1 MTERPSQMDDLSE
14 ANGSFAISLLK
25 ILGEEDKSRNL
36 FFCPMSV
43 SSALAMVYLGAKGNT
58 ATQMSQVLGLSGN
71 GDVHQ
76 SFQTLLA
83 EINKSDTQ
91 YLLKSACRL
100 FGEESCD
107 FLLTFKESCQKFYQA
122 GLEELSFVKDT
133 EGCRKHIN
141 DWVSEKT
148 EGKISE
154 VLSPGTVCSLTK
166 LVLVNAMYF
175 KGKWKAQFDRK
186 YTRGMPF
193 KTNQEKKTVQMMF
206 KNAKFKLGHVDEVNM
221 QVLSLPYAEEE
232 LSMVILLP
240 DESTNLD
247 MVEEALTYEKLH
259 AWANS
264 ETLTESQVQVFFP
277 RLKLEES
284 YDLETV
290 LQSLGMTDAFEE
302 TKADFS
308 GMTTKK
314 NVPVSKVAHK
324 CFVEVNEEGTEA
336 AATTAVIRN
345 ARCCR
350 IEPRFCADHPFLF
363 FIWHHKTSSI
373 LFCGRFCSP

>member
-1 MTERPSQMDDLSE
+1 MDDLCE

-76 SFQTLLA
+76 GFQTLLA
-83 EINKSDTQ
+83 EVNKTGTQ

-107 FLLTFKESCQKFYQA
+107 FLSSFKESCQKFYQA

-141 DWVSEKT
+141 DWVLEKT

-154 VLSPGTVCSLTK
+154 VLSPGTVCPVTK

-193 KTNQEKKTVQMMF
+193 KTNQENKTVQMMF
-206 KNAKFKLGHVDEVNM
+206 RHAKFKMGHVDEPNM
-221 QVLSLPYAEEE
+221 QVLALPYAEDE
-232 LSMVILLP
+232 LSMIILLP
-240 DESTNLD
+240 DENTDLD
-247 MVEEALTYEKLH
+247 VVETALTYEKLR
-259 AWANS
+259 AWTNPEA
-264 ETLTESQVQVFFP
+264 LTEGKVQVFLP

-290 LQSLGMTDAFEE
+290 LQNLGMTDAFEE
-302 TKADFS
+302 KRADFS

-345 ARCCR
+345 VRCCR

-363 FIWHHKTSSI
+363 FIWHHRTSSI
-373 LFCGRFCSP
+373 LFCGRFSSP

>member
-1 MTERPSQMDDLSE
+1 MDDLSE

-25 ILGEEDKSRNL
+25 ILSEKDKSRNL

-58 ATQMSQVLGLSGN
+58 ATQMSEVLGLSGN

-76 SFQTLLA
+76 SFQTLLT
-83 EINKSDTQ
+83 EINKTDTQ

-107 FLLTFKESCQKFYQA
+107 FLSTFKESCHKFYQA
-122 GLEELSFVKDT
+122 GLEELSFAKDT

-154 VLSPGTVCSLTK
+154 VLSPGTVCPLTK

-206 KNAKFKLGHVDEVNM
+206 KHAKFKMGHVDEVNM
-221 QVLSLPYAEEE
+221 QVLALPYAEEE

-240 DESTNLD
+240 DESTDLAV
-247 MVEEALTYEKLH
+247 VEKALTYEKLR
-259 AWANS
+259 AWTNP

-290 LQSLGMTDAFEE
+290 LQNLGMTDAFEE
-302 TKADFS
+302 TRADFS

-336 AATTAVIRN
+336 AAATAVIRN

-350 IEPRFCADHPFLF
+350 TEPRFCADHPFLF

-373 LFCGRFCSP
+373 LFCGRFSSP

>member
-1 MTERPSQMDDLSE
+1 MRPSQMDELCE

-25 ILGEEDKSRNL
+25 ILGEEDKSRNV
-36 FFCPMSV
+36 FFCPLSL

-58 ATQMSQVLGLSGN
+58 AAQMSQVLGLSKDE
-71 GDVHQ
+71 DVHQ
-76 SFQTLLA
+76 HFQTLLT
-83 EINKSDTQ
+83 EVNKTGTQ
-91 YLLKSACRL
+91 YLLKSACQL

-107 FLLTFKESCQKFYQA
+107 FLSTFKESCQKFYQA

-141 DWVSEKT
+141 DWVVEKT

-154 VLSPGTVCSLTK
+154 ILSPGAVCPLTK

-186 YTRGMPF
+186 YTRGMAF
-193 KTNQEKKTVQMMF
+193 KTNQERKTVQMMF
-206 KNAKFKLGHVDEVNM
+206 KHAKFKMGHVDEVNVD
-221 QVLSLPYAEEE
+221 VLSLPYADED
-232 LSMVILLP
+232 LSMLILLP
-240 DESTNLD
+240 DENTDLAV
-247 MVEEALTYEKLH
+247 VEKALTYKKFR
-259 AWANS
+259 AWTNP
-264 ETLTESQVQVFFP
+264 ENMTESKVQVFIP

-284 YDLETV
+284 YDLESS
-290 LQSLGMTDAFEE
+290 LQSLGMIDAFEE

-314 NVPVSKVAHK
+314 NVPVSKVSHK

-350 IEPRFCADHPFLF
+350 VEPRFCADRPFLF
-363 FIWHHKTSSI
+363 FILHHKTSSI
-373 LFCGRFCSP
+373 LFCGRFSSP

>member
-1 MTERPSQMDDLSE
+1 MDDLCE
-14 ANGSFAISLLK
+14 ANGSFAIRLLK
-25 ILGEEDKSRNL
+25 ILGKEDKSRNL
-36 FFCPMSV
+36 FFCPMSI

-58 ATQMSQVLGLSGN
+58 ATQMSQVLGLSGD

-76 SFQTLLA
+76 GFQTLLA
-83 EINKSDTQ
+83 EINKTGTQ

-107 FLLTFKESCQKFYQA
+107 FLSTFKESCQKFYQA
-122 GLEELSFVKDT
+122 ELENLSFVKDS

-141 DWVSEKT
+141 DWVLEKT

-154 VLSPGTVCSLTK
+154 VLSPGTVCPLTK

-175 KGKWKAQFDRK
+175 KGKWKAPFDRK

-206 KNAKFKLGHVDEVNM
+206 KHAKFKMEHVDEVNM
-221 QVLSLPYAEEE
+221 QVLSLPYAEED
-232 LSMVILLP
+232 LSMIILLP
-240 DESTNLD
+240 DESTDLEE
-247 MVEEALTYEKLH
+247 VETALTYDKFR
-259 AWANS
+259 AWANP
-264 ETLTESQVQVFFP
+264 ETMTESKVQVFFP

-308 GMTTKK
+308 AMTTKK

-373 LFCGRFCSP
+373 LFCGRFSSP

>member
-1 MTERPSQMDDLSE
+1 MDDLCE

-25 ILGEEDKSRNL
+25 ILGDEDKSRNL

-58 ATQMSQVLGLSGN
+58 ATQMSQVLGLNGD

-76 SFQTLLA
+76 GFQTLLA
-83 EINKSDTQ
+83 EVNKTGTQ

-107 FLLTFKESCQKFYQA
+107 FLSTFKESCQKFYQA

-133 EGCRKHIN
+133 EGCRKRIN
-141 DWVSEKT
+141 DWVLEKT

-154 VLSPGTVCSLTK
+154 VLSPGTVCPLTK

-193 KTNQEKKTVQMMF
+193 KTNQEEKKTVQMMF
-206 KNAKFKLGHVDEVNM
+206 KHAKFKMAHVDEVNM
-221 QVLSLPYAEEE
+221 QVLALPYAEDE
-232 LSMVILLP
+232 LSMVVLLP
-240 DESTNLD
+240 DETSDLTV
-247 MVEEALTYEKLH
+247 VEKALTYEKLR
-259 AWANS
+259 AWTNP
-264 ETLTESQVQVFFP
+264 ETLTESKVQVFFP

-308 GMTTKK
+308 GMTSKK

-350 IEPRFCADHPFLF
+350 IEPRFCADRPFLF
-363 FIWHHKTSSI
+363 FIWHQKTSSI
-373 LFCGRFCSP
+373 LFCGRFSSP

>member
-1 MTERPSQMDDLSE
+1 MDDLCE

-25 ILGEEDKSRNL
+25 ILGEGDKSHNL

-58 ATQMSQVLGLSGN
+58 ATQMSQVLGLSGDGN
-71 GDVHQ
+71 VHQ
-76 SFQTLLA
+76 GFQTLLT
-83 EINKSDTQ
+83 EVNKAGTQ

-107 FLLTFKESCQKFYQA
+107 FLSTFKESCQKFYQA

-133 EGCRKHIN
+133 EGCRKRIN
-141 DWVSEKT
+141 NWVSEKT
-148 EGKISE
+148 QGKISE
-154 VLSPGTVCSLTK
+154 VLTPGTVGPLTK

-206 KNAKFKLGHVDEVNM
+206 KHDKFKMGHVDEVNM
-221 QVLSLPYAEEE
+221 QVLALPYAEEE
-232 LSMVILLP
+232 LSMVVLLP
-240 DESTNLD
+240 DEGTDLAE
-247 MVEEALTYEKLH
+247 VEKALTYEKFR
-259 AWANS
+259 AWTS
-264 ETLTESQVQVFFP
+264 PETLTEGKVQVFFP

-290 LQSLGMTDAFEE
+290 LQNLGMTDAFEE

-308 GMTTKK
+308 GMTTQK

-336 AATTAVIRN
+336 AAATAVIRN
-345 ARCCR
+345 ARSCR
-350 IEPRFCADHPFLF
+350 VEPRFCADHPFLF

-373 LFCGRFCSP
+373 LFCGRFSSP

>member
-1 MTERPSQMDDLSE
+1 MDDLCE

-58 ATQMSQVLGLSGN
+58 ATQMSQVLGLSGD

-76 SFQTLLA
+76 GFQTLLA
-83 EINKSDTQ
+83 EVNKSGTQ

-107 FLLTFKESCQKFYQA
+107 FLSTFKESCQKFYQA
-122 GLEELSFVKDT
+122 GIEEMSFVKDT
-133 EGCRKHIN
+133 EGCRKRIN
-141 DWVSEKT
+141 DWVLEKT

-154 VLSPGTVCSLTK
+154 VLSPGTVCPLTK

-193 KTNQEKKTVQMMF
+193 KTNQEEKKTVQMMF
-206 KNAKFKLGHVDEVNM
+206 KHAKFKMAHVDEVNA
-221 QVLSLPYAEEE
+221 QVLALPYAEDE
-232 LSMVILLP
+232 LSMVVLLP
-240 DESTNLD
+240 DESSDLTV
-247 MVEEALTYEKLH
+247 VEKALTYEKLR
-259 AWANS
+259 AWTNP
-264 ETLTESQVQVFFP
+264 ETLTESKVQVFFP

-308 GMTTKK
+308 GMTSKK

-345 ARCCR
+345 TRSCR
-350 IEPRFCADHPFLF
+350 VEPRFCADRPFLF
-363 FIWHHKTSSI
+363 FIWHQKTSSI
-373 LFCGRFCSP
+373 LFCGRFSSP

>member
-1 MTERPSQMDDLSE
+1 MDDLCE

-58 ATQMSQVLGLSGN
+58 ATQMSQVLGLSGD

-76 SFQTLLA
+76 GFQTLLA
-83 EINKSDTQ
+83 EVNKSGTQ

-107 FLLTFKESCQKFYQA
+107 FLSTFKESCQKFYQA
-122 GLEELSFVKDT
+122 GIEEMSFVKDT
-133 EGCRKHIN
+133 EGCRKRIN
-141 DWVSEKT
+141 DWVLEKT

-154 VLSPGTVCSLTK
+154 VLSPGTVCPLTK

-193 KTNQEKKTVQMMF
+193 KTNQEEKKTVQMMF
-206 KNAKFKLGHVDEVNM
+206 KHAKFKMAHVDEVNA
-221 QVLSLPYAEEE
+221 QVLALPYAEDE

-240 DESTNLD
+240 DESSDLTV
-247 MVEEALTYEKLH
+247 VEKALTYEKLR
-259 AWANS
+259 AWTNP
-264 ETLTESQVQVFFP
+264 ETLTESKVQVFFP

-308 GMTTKK
+308 GMTSKK

-345 ARCCR
+345 TRSCR
-350 IEPRFCADHPFLF
+350 IEPRFCADRPFLF
-363 FIWHHKTSSI
+363 FIWHQKTSSI
-373 LFCGRFCSP
+373 LFCGRFSSP

>member
-1 MTERPSQMDDLSE
+1 MDDLCE

-58 ATQMSQVLGLSGN
+58 ATQMSQVLGLSGD

-76 SFQTLLA
+76 GFQTLLA
-83 EINKSDTQ
+83 EVNKCGTQ

-107 FLLTFKESCQKFYQA
+107 FLSTFKESCQKFYQA
-122 GLEELSFVKDT
+122 GIEEMSFVKDT
-133 EGCRKHIN
+133 EGCRKRIN
-141 DWVSEKT
+141 DWVLEKT

-154 VLSPGTVCSLTK
+154 VLSPGTVCPLTK

-193 KTNQEKKTVQMMF
+193 KTNQEEKKTVQMMF
-206 KNAKFKLGHVDEVNM
+206 KHAKFKMAHVDEVNA
-221 QVLSLPYAEEE
+221 QVLALPYAEDE
-232 LSMVILLP
+232 LNMVVLLP
-240 DESTNLD
+240 DESSDLTV
-247 MVEEALTYEKLH
+247 VEKALTYEKLR
-259 AWANS
+259 AWTNP
-264 ETLTESQVQVFFP
+264 ETLTESKVQVFFP

-308 GMTTKK
+308 GMTSKK

-345 ARCCR
+345 TRSCR
-350 IEPRFCADHPFLF
+350 VEPRFCADRPFLF
-363 FIWHHKTSSI
+363 FIWHQKTSSI
-373 LFCGRFCSP
+373 LFCGRFSSP